1 MPRPKRVS
9 KDKYGEAK
17 QKYQLMLTETASLE
31 LDKVSEQ
38 LGITRSE
45 VLEIAI
51 RKGLLGQVKLEPK
64 DMDDE

>member
-51 RKGLLGQVKLEPK
+51 RKGLLGKVKLEPQ
-64 DMDDE
+64 DMDD

>member
-17 QKYQLMLTETASLE
+17 QKYQLMLTESSSLE
-31 LDKVSEQ
+31 LDRVSEK
-38 LGITRSE
+38 LRITRSE

-51 RKGLLGQVKLEPK
+51 RQGLLKQVKSEPPNA
-64 DMDDE
+64 DD

>member
-51 RKGLLGQVKLEPK
+51 RKGLLGQVKLEPQ
-64 DMDDE
+64 DMDD